1 MVLGVELGSL
11 YFTRIVIDFILVFYM
26 ILIYRKFNNHIQN
39 LEYLIIHRVL
49 ILVGFVMVY
58 LRDSISLFL
67 SVIVGNTLF
76 IIGAASLI
84 FLFSQLFKIP
94 FKKFYHIFIIL
105 LFLLSYIATTYY
117 YPSIRLR
124 RIILSI
130 TILIQ
135 YGPFILKFAHN
146 LIQKKEPY
154 SKILLIDLRHFTI
167 LLRTQYFKNMCIYS
181 YPSRK

>member
-94 FKKFYHIFIIL
+94 FKKILSYFYHPIIL
-105 LFLLSYIATTYY
+105 IVLYSNNLLLPFNKTKKNYIVHY
-117 YPSIRLR
+117 
-124 RIILSI
+124 
-130 TILIQ
+130 
-135 YGPFILKFAHN
+135 N
-146 LIQKKEPY
+146 PY
-154 SKILLIDLRHFTI
+154 SIWTLYSEIRPQFDTKKRALQQNSTYRLTSFYYFT
-167 LLRTQYFKNMCIYS
+167 
-181 YPSRK
+181 